1 MVNMLAAATS
11 ESVTTVLGVLGSVVT
26 WLFSQISEVVTIVM
40 ENPLLLIPI
49 GVIMAYTVIAIFKR
63 LF

>member
-1 MVNMLAAATS
+1 MVLTAATS
-11 ESVTTVLGVLGSVVT
+11 ADITAVLGLLGDVAT
-26 WLFSQISEVVTIVM
+26 WMFGKISDVVTIVM

-49 GVIMAYTVIAIFKR
+49 GIVITYAIINVFKR

>member
-1 MVNMLAAATS
+1 MQLLTAATS
-11 ESVTTVLGVLGSVVT
+11 ESLSSVLELLGTVVT
-26 WLFSQISEVVTIVM
+26 WVFGKLSAVVTIVM

-49 GVIMAYTVIAIFKR
+49 GIVITYAIINVFKR

>member
-1 MVNMLAAATS
+1 MVLTAATS
-11 ESVTTVLGVLGSVVT
+11 ESVTAVLTVLGTIAT
-26 WLFSQISEVVTIVM
+26 WMFEQLSAVVTIVM

-49 GVIMAYTVIAIFKR
+49 GIVITYAIINVFKR

>member
-1 MVNMLAAATS
+1 MVLAAATA
-11 ESVTTVLGVLGSVVT
+11 ESVGAVLDLLGSVAT
-26 WLFSQISEVVTIVM
+26 WMFGQITAVVTIVM

-49 GVIMAYTVIAIFKR
+49 GIVITYAIINVFKR

>member
-1 MVNMLAAATS
+1 MVLEAAAAADITS
-11 ESVTTVLGVLGSVVT
+11 VLTVLGTVAT
-26 WLFSQISEVVTIVM
+26 WMFQQISAVVTIVM

-49 GVIMAYTVIAIFKR
+49 GIVITYAIINVFKR

>member
-1 MVNMLAAATS
+1 MVLTAATGADVS
-11 ESVTTVLGVLGSVVT
+11 AVLSVLGTIAT
-26 WLFSQISEVVTIVM
+26 WMFEQLSAVVTIVM

-49 GVIMAYTVIAIFKR
+49 GIVITYAIINVFKR